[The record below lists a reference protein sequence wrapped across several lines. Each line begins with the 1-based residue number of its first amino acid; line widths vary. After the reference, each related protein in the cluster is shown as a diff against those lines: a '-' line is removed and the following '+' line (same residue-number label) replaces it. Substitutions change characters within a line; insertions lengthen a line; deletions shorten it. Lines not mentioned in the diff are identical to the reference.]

1 MTKPQRL
8 IDVGA
13 PAPGGRTSPILEEG
27 SEEFEV
33 LAQEVE
39 EQGICY
45 FNSVAY
51 DQGSFVCSGSGEQL
65 RCDRGVWVM
74 EGGCDRGN
82 P

>member
-1 MTKPQRL
+1 MERVQRL

-13 PAPGGRTSPILEEG
+13 PSADARTSPILEE
-27 SEEFEV
+27 SDEDFAM
-33 LAQEVE
+33 LAQGVE

-45 FNSVAY
+45 FNGIAY
-51 DQGSFVCSGSGEQL
+51 GNGSFVCSGSGEQL
-65 RCDRGVWVM
+65 RCEKGVWIR